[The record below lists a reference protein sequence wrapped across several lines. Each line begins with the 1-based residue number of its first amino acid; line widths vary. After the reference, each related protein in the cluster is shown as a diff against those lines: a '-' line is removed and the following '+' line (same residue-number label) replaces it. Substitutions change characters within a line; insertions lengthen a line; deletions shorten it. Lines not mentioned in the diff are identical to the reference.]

1 MKRYIVFLL
10 IFFAGVGIGVFG
22 KQTKKGAQIIGS
34 DGQEE
39 SRDKN
44 VKFNFENQDLIVVYQ
59 KIEKG
64 ENLTLIPNFEKKEIA
79 KDVYDRE
86 KCKLLTNAGFYSL
99 DNKPIGLFIA
109 DGVPLSNLQ
118 NNLLFDGVFSV
129 NFMGIPR
136 ITRSI
141 PRDPLKLALQSGP
154 ILKENNEF
162 KNLSIIDDHPARRIV
177 MGVTGENK
185 AVLMVIYKDG
195 SSFDGPLLGNLP
207 TVLKTFEEKSET
219 TLPDP
224 INLDG
229 GGASAFYSG
238 DTILTEASP
247 VGSFFCQ
254 HE

>member
-1 MKRYIVFLL
+1 MQGFIRL
-10 IFFAGVGIGVFG
+10 II
-22 KQTKKGAQIIGS
+22 
-34 DGQEE
+34 
-39 SRDKN
+39 
-44 VKFNFENQDLIVVYQ
+44 NQSAYL
-59 KIEKG
+59 
-64 ENLTLIPNFEKKEIA
+64 
-79 KDVYDRE
+79 
-86 KCKLLTNAGFYSL
+86 LLTECHLVIYKTIYFLMEYFQLILWAY
-99 DNKPIGLFIA
+99 P
-109 DGVPLSNLQ
+109 V
-118 NNLLFDGVFSV
+118 LLAQF
-129 NFMGIPR
+129 
-136 ITRSI
+136 
-141 PRDPLKLALQSGP
+141 RDPLKLALQSGP

-207 TVLKTFEEKSET
+207 TVLKTFEEKSGT
-219 TLPDP
+219 TLADA